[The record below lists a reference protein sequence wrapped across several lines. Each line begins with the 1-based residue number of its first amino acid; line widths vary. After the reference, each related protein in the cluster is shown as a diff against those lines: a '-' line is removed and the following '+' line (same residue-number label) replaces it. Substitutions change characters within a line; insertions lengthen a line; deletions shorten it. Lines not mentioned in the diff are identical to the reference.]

1 MTKRQQD
8 TLQVL
13 GIAGSLR
20 QGSYN
25 RALLRAAQELA
36 PAGMTITVLDL
47 APIPLYNADVQALGD
62 PAPVVALK
70 TAIRLADAL
79 LIATPEYNYSIPGV
93 LKNAI
98 DWASRPPAESP
109 LRGKPLG
116 IMGASTGS
124 FGTVRAQLHL
134 RQVCVFTQMLQLA
147 KPEVL
152 VTRARAKFDA
162 EGQLADEDTRE
173 HVRRLL
179 EALAEWTRR
188 LDCEG
193 DTWNA

>member
-116 IMGASTGS
+116 IMGAST
-124 FGTVRAQLHL
+124 
-134 RQVCVFTQMLQLA
+134 
-147 KPEVL
+147 
-152 VTRARAKFDA
+152 
-162 EGQLADEDTRE
+162 
-173 HVRRLL
+173 
-179 EALAEWTRR
+179 
-188 LDCEG
+188 
-193 DTWNA
+193 